1 MSSGAGAAL
10 LMAGS
15 MLSLLLRAAFPPSIV
30 RQPLFVAGLLR
41 LTRFMNAARLAAA
54 LVFHF
59 VIAHCARI
67 VLFTLHSG
75 IYLLPFKW
83 DGGVAP
89 RVAIYVC
96 AV

>member
-1 MSSGAGAAL
+1 MSSGTAL
-10 LMAGS
+10 LMTRS
-15 MLSLLLRAAFPPSIV
+15 LLSLLFTAVGRGVV
-30 RQPLFVAGLLR
+30 RQPLFAAGLLR
-41 LTRFMNAARLAAA
+41 LARFMNVARLAAA
-54 LVFHF
+54 FVFHF

-67 VLFTLHSG
+67 FLFALHSG